1 MNRIIK
7 TTALSLAIA
16 MSFAIAMPASAGSEP
31 TMERS
36 AGTVLD
42 DASITASVKSALLA
56 DKRTEG
62 FDINVD
68 TKAGHVTL
76 RGGADTAAD
85 RQTAS
90 ELAKNVKGVIGV
102 HNEIVIAK
110 AGSEARQDANKATAS
125 GEVREAVDETGD
137 AIDDSWITTK
147 VKSQL
152 LADDDVKGMDI
163 DVDTKANIVH
173 LIGVVPT
180 AQARNEAISIA
191 KETKGVLSVNSSRL
205 IIRAEVSKR

>member
-1 MNRIIK
+1 MVTSPK
-7 TTALSLAIA
+7 AMAKWTKHGQLCAAIFLI
-16 MSFAIAMPASAGSEP
+16 SSRLRQSPQ
-31 TMERS
+31 
-36 AGTVLD
+36 
-42 DASITASVKSALLA
+42 LLA
-56 DKRTEG
+56 CFVR
-62 FDINVD
+62 
-68 TKAGHVTL
+68 L
-76 RGGADTAAD
+76 
-85 RQTAS
+85 
-90 ELAKNVKGVIGV
+90 

-125 GEVREAVDETGD
+125 GEVREALDETGD

-191 KETKGVLSVNSSRL
+191 KETKGVLSVNASRL
-205 IIRAEVSKR
+205 VIRAEVSKR

>member
-76 RGGADTAAD
+76 RGGADNAAD

-90 ELAKNVKGVIGV
+90 ELAKNVKGVIAV

-125 GEVREAVDETGD
+125 GEVREALDETGD

-191 KETKGVLSVNSSRL
+191 KETKGVLSVNASRL
-205 IIRAEVSKR
+205 VIRAEVSKR